1 MKPLDQPL
9 QPLDRQLQR
18 RVLIERLCLGG
29 HVGAMLFGLAG
40 LLLVMPH
47 PEFIMALPEFG
58 QQAFQLSL
66 GNGGVVYMILA
77 TIAISLYAQRT
88 VGTDRWLKFMVPSI
102 VLSLTSELL
111 GTSTGFPFGHYRYL
125 SGLGYKIAG
134 LVPFTIPLSW
144 FYLGFSAYVLAAAGL
159 SGLARRRGL
168 AVGLTGSWLMVA
180 ASIGLGSMMLT
191 AWDFVLD
198 PAMSQAPVKFWEF
211 MDAGEFF
218 GMPYRNI
225 SGWLATGAIYMG
237 VSSLFWGKEPLVLNR
252 QQLWVPLVLYIVNFA
267 FGAAITLTQLPQG
280 FWLPASI
287 AVLFGI
293 VPAVAL
299 WWMAGSPEEPIEG
312 DASVVVVAEAIVK

>member
-1 MKPLDQPL
+1 MTQQQERLL
-9 QPLDRQLQR
+9 
-18 RVLIERLCLGG
+18 LIERICLGG

-47 PEFIMALPEFG
+47 PEFIMALPAFG

-66 GNGGVVYMILA
+66 GNGGVVYMVLA
-77 TIAISLYAQRT
+77 TIAISLFARRT
-88 VGTDRWLKFMVPSI
+88 VGRDRWLKFMVPSI
-102 VLSLTSELL
+102 VLSLSSELL

-159 SGLARRRGL
+159 SGLARRRGMV
-168 AVGLTGSWLMVA
+168 VGITGSWGLVL
-180 ASIGLGSMMLT
+180 ASIGLGSIMLT

-237 VSSLFWGKEPLVLNR
+237 VSSLLWGKEPLVLNR

-267 FGAAITLTQLPQG
+267 FGAAITLTQLPIG

-299 WWMAGSPEEPIEG
+299 WWVAGSPEPIVQG
-312 DASVVVVAEAIVK
+312 GEAIVGDAPAVIGAIVK